1 MVRESLE
8 KEGWNI
14 TNDPLRLNAPREKRL
29 QADLGGTKLIGA
41 MQNKHKIAVE
51 IKGFRRPSLLYE
63 FHAALGQY
71 LVYEDAI
78 ERRNLDW
85 IMHLAMP
92 EAAYRV
98 LEKEEHILYSLRKRE
113 VKLIL
118 FDATLKI
125 ITEWIN

>member
-1 MVRESLE
+1 
-8 KEGWNI
+8 
-14 TNDPLRLNAPREKRL
+14 
-29 QADLGGTKLIGA
+29 
-41 MQNKHKIAVE
+41 
-51 IKGFRRPSLLYE
+51 LLYE